1 MARNAS
7 QPPVTGAP
15 HGRPQAGFTLLEL
28 VITVAVLA
36 IALAVGI
43 PSFQGITNRNRL
55 SAVTNEIVGATQ
67 LARMEAIRRNNR
79 VVMCPTTNG
88 TTCNGANWTRVVVR
102 EAAAAGAVIRE
113 FQFVGRGITV
123 QPSANIAVGNQL
135 SFNASGFA
143 RAGTNAATT
152 SGALRVCTLAL
163 PAGEN
168 ARDVQ
173 VAVSRISVNAT
184 GSADCGAPANA

>member
-1 MARNAS
+1 
-7 QPPVTGAP
+7 
-15 HGRPQAGFTLLEL
+15 
-28 VITVAVLA
+28 
-36 IALAVGI
+36 
-43 PSFQGITNRNRL
+43 
-55 SAVTNEIVGATQ
+55 
-67 LARMEAIRRNNR
+67 
-79 VVMCPTTNG
+79 
-88 TTCNGANWTRVVVR
+88 VVVR